1 VEINGSSR
9 YGALVPTCAI
19 ADGGDPVLL
28 SVLEWMSRDLTV
40 PQDGMGRANAVCPFL
55 ARAIASGSVWMRSVR
70 GVSEPSEV
78 AEVVFDHVALIDSL
92 PPVEDEQLKSIVLV
106 FPEIAGAENAR
117 RLVDEVQYAVKPAV
131 VDAGFM
137 VGELHPWNDTPPRAA
152 PGSTY
157 RPNRSP
163 MAAMALRRLHPH
175 DAGFLLGDSDPSRA
189 RRLLLAYLRQIDWRR
204 IPARVQAEIIEQLD
218 SWLAPVGIA
227 AR

>member
-1 VEINGSSR
+1 VEIKGSSS
-9 YGALVPTCAI
+9 YGALVPACAL
-19 ADGGDPVLL
+19 ADGGDPVLS

-40 PQDGMGRANAVCPFL
+40 PQEGMGRSNAVCPFL
-55 ARAIASGSVWMRSVR
+55 ARGISTGSVWMRSVY
-70 GVSEPSEV
+70 GVGQPDRM
-78 AEVVFDHVALIDSL
+78 AEVILDHLALIDSL
-92 PPVEDEQLKSIVLV
+92 PPIEDEQLKSIVLV
-106 FPEIAGAENAR
+106 FPEIAGAEDAR

-175 DAGFLLGDSDPSRA
+175 DAGFLLGDSDPVRA

-204 IPARVQAEIIEQLD
+204 IPARVQAEILGQLD
-218 SWLAPVGIA
+218 SWLAPAGVA